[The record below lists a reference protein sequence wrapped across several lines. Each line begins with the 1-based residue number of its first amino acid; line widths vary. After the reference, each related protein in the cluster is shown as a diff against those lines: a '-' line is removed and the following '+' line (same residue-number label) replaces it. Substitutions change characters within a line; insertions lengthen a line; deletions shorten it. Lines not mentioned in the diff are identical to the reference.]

1 MGSNWLLTPQ
11 DSEDERGWNWK
22 WEFELGEAGRG
33 EMRWTF
39 DDVGR
44 WWLGG
49 QGKRSAVCV
58 QHDKHEDEDVYAYK
72 RERKGGR
79 RDARPRQ
86 LYASCLVTIVTKA
99 QA

>member
-1 MGSNWLLTPQ
+1 
-11 DSEDERGWNWK
+11 
-22 WEFELGEAGRG
+22 
-33 EMRWTF
+33 MRWTF

-58 QHDKHEDEDVYAYK
+58 KHDEHEDEDVYAYK
-72 RERKGGR
+72 REREGEEEMQGLDNFTR
-79 RDARPRQ
+79 LAQSQSSP
-86 LYASCLVTIVTKA
+86 KA